1 MYFTD
6 TYIMT
11 LLTEIRNI
19 QHFQEILQA
28 NPGQVIIKFGAEW
41 CGPCKKIES
50 QVHEWIGRMPTNIVF
65 ILLDVDE
72 CFELYAFLKT
82 KKMLNGIPAILSYD
96 QGNVNYIPSDSVIGA
111 DVDQVNLFFERCMA
125 KSM

>member
-1 MYFTD
+1 M
-6 TYIMT
+6 
-11 LLTEIRNI
+11 
-19 QHFQEILQA
+19 H
-28 NPGQVIIKFGAEW
+28 
-41 CGPCKKIES
+41 
-50 QVHEWIGRMPTNIVF
+50 RMPENVLC

>member
-1 MYFTD
+1 MYFAD
-6 TYIMT
+6 TCMMT
-11 LLTEIRNI
+11 LLTEIRNTA
-19 QHFQEILQA
+19 HFQEILQA

-50 QVHEWIGRMPTNIVF
+50 QVHEWMHRMPQNVLCIM
-65 ILLDVDE
+65 LDVDE

-82 KKMLNGIPAILSYD
+82 KKMVNGIPAILSYD
-96 QGNVNYIPSDSVIGA
+96 RGNVNYIPSDSVIGA
-111 DVDQVNLFFERCMA
+111 DVEQVNLFFERCMA

>member
-19 QHFQEILQA
+19 QHFQEILQE

-41 CGPCKKIES
+41 CGPCKKIEP
-50 QVHEWIGRMPTNIVF
+50 VIHEWIGRMPTNIVF